1 MTDERDF
8 DQELAD
14 DLARDEYDRVVTE
27 NEALKAEVARLKDRL
42 ADQVELSADLMPPEQ
57 DGVLRTE
64 NAALRA
70 EVARLVA
77 PIDTARIG
85 EKSGQMI
92 TAEVLAMYGLAPD
105 AAMDVASQVLVTL
118 WLAGLQ
124 VVKRDARAEVLD
136 EGKDLPGTEG
146 AMLRFLKRLDLE
158 QVRAWINEELARGTG
173 PSARFDVAVSA
184 AAFILAQTIM
194 SVKERGVATKDVLA
208 RVPGAVHARIQEAV
222 DAAKP
227 RIVGG
232 TER

>member
-1 MTDERDF
+1 MSSDERDF

-14 DLARDEYDRVVTE
+14 DLGRDEYDRVVAE
-27 NEALKAEVARLKDRL
+27 NAAFKADVARLRDV
-42 ADQVELSADLMPPEQ
+42 AIGYVEK
-57 DGVLRTE
+57 VKE
-64 NAALRA
+64 NELLRA
-70 EVARLVA
+70 EVARLIA
-77 PIDTARIG
+77 PVDTARIG
-85 EKSGQMI
+85 EKSGQAI
-92 TAEVLAMYGLAPD
+92 TAEVLAMYGLAQD
-105 AAMDVASQVLVTL
+105 AAMEVAGQVLVTM

-124 VVKRDARAEVLD
+124 VVRRDARAEAID

-146 AMLRFLKRLDLE
+146 AMLRFIKRLDLE

-184 AAFILAQTIM
+184 ASFILAQAIM